1 MYEHNDREIMIEE
14 IAMDIEQKQMHFFHE
29 KLEGRVNANGGVDVN
44 ISTSFS
50 VIIKEAAKCNSYN
63 SDVFYDLLSINNRL
77 ENFDFNN
84 EEYYSPILIGF
95 RKMGVDGN
103 AYVRTKV
110 EEKSKKWTHA
120 VIFPEEYF
128 SVFAVTF
135 KKSERWADMGYIEI
149 NVTGVHV

>member
-1 MYEHNDREIMIEE
+1 MYERNNREITVEE

-29 KLEGRVNANGGVDVN
+29 KLEGRVDVNGGVDVN

-50 VIIKEAAKCNSYN
+50 AIIKEAAKCNSYN

-84 EEYYSPILIGF
+84 EEHYSPFLIGF

-103 AYVRTKV
+103 AFVCTKV

-128 SVFAVTF
+128 SVFVVTF
-135 KKSERWADMGYIEI
+135 KKSEQWADMGYIEI